1 MSEIH
6 VLIIDDEEALV
17 RSLSYAL
24 HAEGMRISAVYSG
37 EAALERV
44 AGKSTD
50 IDIVLLDLGL
60 PGMDGIATLEGL
72 RKCQPQLPVIMIS
85 AHGDTRAAVQAV
97 KGGAT
102 DYLTKPFELD
112 DLLATINTTLSV
124 QTSSQ
129 QDEPASCDEQPGGL
143 LGQSPAMRGLQAAV
157 QRIARSSATRILLL
171 GESGTGKTLV
181 AQALHANS
189 TRSSHAFI
197 EVNCAAL
204 PEQLIEAELFGSEKG
219 SYTGAHQKRV
229 GLVSQAN
236 GGTLFLDEIG
246 ELPLALQAKL
256 LHFLENGSYR
266 AVGASQ
272 ASSADV
278 RVVAATNRDLAE
290 DVRQGRFREDLFYR
304 LNVITIDIPALRE
317 RGEDVL
323 LLARYFARRQALEE
337 KVDPIQFQPDSVAAL
352 GRYRWPGNVREL
364 KNLIERLTI
373 LLPGQAISA
382 AQLPTHM
389 QTLEQPAEACSVL
402 GDQLERAE
410 RELVNDA
417 LNRTAG
423 HKGLAAGLLGISRH
437 ALKRRLQRLG
447 IERSDERLALN
458 TSRPTPRFNKLRHA
472 SNQGSHLAKPHC
484 RALERPSG
492 QRLAE
497 AGTAFALTT

>member
-6 VLIIDDEEALV
+6 VLIVDDEEALV

-24 HAEGMRISAVYSG
+24 RGEGMLPRAVFSG
-37 EAALERV
+37 EAALKLLADSAERV
-44 AGKSTD
+44 
-50 IDIVLLDLGL
+50 DIVLLDLGL
-60 PGMDGIATLEGL
+60 PGIDGIATLEGL
-72 RKCQPQLPVIMIS
+72 RKCRPTLPVIMIS

-112 DLLATINTTLSV
+112 DLLATINSTLAL
-124 QTSSQ
+124 
-129 QDEPASCDEQPGGL
+129 PAASTAQVAAEGQGAL
-143 LGQSPAMRGLQAAV
+143 LGQSAAMRGLQAAV
-157 QRIARSSATRILLL
+157 EQIARSSATRILLL

-181 AQALHANS
+181 AQALHAG
-189 TRSSHAFI
+189 SSRAGNPFV

-229 GLVSQAN
+229 GLVAQAN
-236 GGTLFLDEIG
+236 HGTLFLDEIG

-317 RGEDVL
+317 RGDDIL
-323 LLARYFARRQALEE
+323 LLARHFAARQALEE
-337 KVDPIQFQPDSVAAL
+337 KVACIEFLADSATAL
-352 GRYRWPGNVREL
+352 VRHRWPGNVREL

-373 LLPGQAISA
+373 LLPGQAIGT
-382 AQLPTHM
+382 AQLPAHL
-389 QTLEQPAEACSVL
+389 QSNEPAVTSLSAL
-402 GDQLERAE
+402 DDQLERAE
-410 RELVNDA
+410 RELVTDA
-417 LNRTAG
+417 LSRSAG
-423 HKGLAAGLLGISRH
+423 HKGLAADLLGISRH

-447 IERSDERLALN
+447 IERGDER
-458 TSRPTPRFNKLRHA
+458 
-472 SNQGSHLAKPHC
+472 
-484 RALERPSG
+484 
-492 QRLAE
+492 
-497 AGTAFALTT
+497 

>member
-1 MSEIH
+1 MSDFH

-24 HAEGMRISAVYSG
+24 RAEGFKVGAAYSG
-37 EAALERV
+37 EEGLKVLADNATRC
-44 AGKSTD
+44 
-50 IDIVLLDLGL
+50 DIVLLDLGL
-60 PGMDGIATLEGL
+60 PGMDGIATLDGL
-72 RKCQPQLPVIMIS
+72 RKLRPHLPVIMIS

-112 DLLATINTTLSV
+112 DLLATIETTLAVPDAAS
-124 QTSSQ
+124 
-129 QDEPASCDEQPGGL
+129 DDPAPGNL
-143 LGQSPAMRGLQAAV
+143 LGHSPAMRGLHAAV
-157 QRIARSSATRILLL
+157 LRVARSSATRILLL

-181 AQALHANS
+181 AQALHDASN
-189 TRSSHAFI
+189 RAGQPFV

-229 GLVSQAN
+229 GLVTQASN
-236 GGTLFLDEIG
+236 GTLFLDEIG

-278 RVVAATNRDLAE
+278 WVVAATNRDLAE

-317 RGEDVL
+317 RGEDIL
-323 LLARYFARRQALEE
+323 LLARHFAERQAREE
-337 KVDPIQFQPDSVAAL
+337 QGAAISFLADAEAAL
-352 GRYRWPGNVREL
+352 LRHRWPGNVREL
-364 KNLIERLTI
+364 KNMIERLTI
-373 LLPGQAISA
+373 LMPGQAIAA
-382 AQLPTHM
+382 AQLPGPM
-389 QTLEQPAEACSVL
+389 QAAEPVGANRSPIE
-402 GDQLERAE
+402 DQLERAE
-410 RELVNDA
+410 RELVFDA
-417 LNRTAG
+417 LARSAG
-423 HKGLAAGLLGISRH
+423 HKGMAADLLGISRH

-447 IERSDERLALN
+447 IERGDER
-458 TSRPTPRFNKLRHA
+458 
-472 SNQGSHLAKPHC
+472 
-484 RALERPSG
+484 
-492 QRLAE
+492 
-497 AGTAFALTT
+497 

>member
-6 VLIIDDEEALV
+6 VLIVDDEEALV

-24 HAEGMRISAVYSG
+24 RGEGMLPRAVYSG
-37 EAALERV
+37 EAALALLADSTVRV
-44 AGKSTD
+44 
-50 IDIVLLDLGL
+50 DIVLLDLGL
-60 PGMDGIATLEGL
+60 PGMDGIATLDGL
-72 RKCQPQLPVIMIS
+72 RKCRPNLPVIMIS

-112 DLLATINTTLSV
+112 DLLATLHGALDV
-124 QTSSQ
+124 
-129 QDEPASCDEQPGGL
+129 PAVASAEQGAL
-143 LGQSPAMRGLQAAV
+143 LGQSPAMRELHAAV
-157 QRIARSSATRILLL
+157 QRVASSSATRILLL

-181 AQALHANS
+181 AQALHD
-189 TRSSHAFI
+189 SSSRAAHPFI

-219 SYTGAHQKRV
+219 AYTGAHQKRV
-229 GLVSQAN
+229 GLVTQAN
-236 GGTLFLDEIG
+236 HGTLFLDEIG

-278 RVVAATNRDLAE
+278 RVVAATNRDLAD

-317 RGEDVL
+317 RGDDIL
-323 LLARYFARRQALEE
+323 LLARHFAARQAREE
-337 KVDPIQFQPDSVAAL
+337 KAAPVDFQADAAAAL
-352 GRYRWPGNVREL
+352 VRHRWPGNGREL

-373 LLPGQAISA
+373 LMPGQAIAA
-382 AQLPTHM
+382 AQLPAAMHSA
-389 QTLEQPAEACSVL
+389 EPAPSSLSAL
-402 GDQLERAE
+402 DDQLERAE
-410 RELVNDA
+410 RELVTDA
-417 LNRTAG
+417 LSRSAG
-423 HKGLAAGLLGISRH
+423 HKGLAADLLGISRH

-447 IERSDERLALN
+447 IERGDER
-458 TSRPTPRFNKLRHA
+458 
-472 SNQGSHLAKPHC
+472 
-484 RALERPSG
+484 
-492 QRLAE
+492 
-497 AGTAFALTT
+497 

>member
-1 MSEIH
+1 MSDFH

-24 HAEGMRISAVYSG
+24 RAEDFKVSAAYSG
-37 EAALERV
+37 EEGLAVLADT
-44 AGKSTD
+44 GKRC
-50 IDIVLLDLGL
+50 DIVLLDLGL
-60 PGMDGIATLEGL
+60 PGMDGIATLDGL
-72 RKCQPQLPVIMIS
+72 RKLRPSLPVIMIS

-112 DLLATINTTLSV
+112 DLLATIQTTLAV
-124 QTSSQ
+124 PQT
-129 QDEPASCDEQPGGL
+129 ASAEDSPGNL
-143 LGQSPAMRGLQAAV
+143 LGHSPAMRGLHAAV
-157 QRIARSSATRILLL
+157 LRVARSSATRILLL

-181 AQALHANS
+181 AQALHDASN
-189 TRSSHAFI
+189 RAGQPFI

-229 GLVSQAN
+229 GLVTQASN
-236 GGTLFLDEIG
+236 GTLFLDEIG

-317 RGEDVL
+317 RGEDIL
-323 LLARYFARRQALEE
+323 LLARHFAERQAREE
-337 KVDPIQFQPDSVAAL
+337 QGAAITFQSDAEAAL
-352 GRYRWPGNVREL
+352 SRHRWPGNVREL

-373 LLPGQAISA
+373 LMPGQAIAA
-382 AQLPTHM
+382 AQLPAPM
-389 QTLEQPAEACSVL
+389 QAAEAAGANRSPIE
-402 GDQLERAE
+402 DQLERAE
-410 RELVNDA
+410 RELVFDA
-417 LNRTAG
+417 LSRSAG
-423 HKGLAAGLLGISRH
+423 HKGMAADILGISRH

-447 IERSDERLALN
+447 IERGDER
-458 TSRPTPRFNKLRHA
+458 
-472 SNQGSHLAKPHC
+472 
-484 RALERPSG
+484 
-492 QRLAE
+492 
-497 AGTAFALTT
+497 

>member
-1 MSEIH
+1 MSEIQ
-6 VLIIDDEEALV
+6 VLIVDDEEALV

-24 HAEGMRISAVYSG
+24 RGEGMLPRAVYSG
-37 EAALERV
+37 EAALELL
-44 AGKSTD
+44 ADSTVD
-50 IDIVLLDLGL
+50 VDIVLLDLGL

-72 RKCQPQLPVIMIS
+72 RKCRPNLPVIMIS

-112 DLLATINTTLSV
+112 DLLATIHGTLDVPSADAIG
-124 QTSSQ
+124 T
-129 QDEPASCDEQPGGL
+129 EEQGAL
-143 LGQSPAMRGLQAAV
+143 LGQSLAMASLKAAV

-189 TRSSHAFI
+189 SRAAHPFI

-219 SYTGAHQKRV
+219 SYTGAHQKRI
-229 GLVSQAN
+229 GLVTQAN
-236 GGTLFLDEIG
+236 NGTLFLDEIG

-278 RVVAATNRDLAE
+278 RVVAATNRDLAD

-304 LNVITIDIPALRE
+304 LNVITLDIPALRE
-317 RGEDVL
+317 RGDDIL
-323 LLARYFARRQALEE
+323 LLARHFAAHQAREE
-337 KVDPIQFQPDSVAAL
+337 KVAPIEFQPDSAAAL
-352 GRYRWPGNVREL
+352 VRHRWPGNVREL

-373 LLPGQAISA
+373 LLPGQTIGS
-382 AQLPTHM
+382 AQLPAHL
-389 QTLEQPAEACSVL
+389 QTAEPAPTSLSAL
-402 GDQLERAE
+402 DDQLERAE
-410 RELVNDA
+410 RDLVNDA
-417 LNRTAG
+417 LSRSAG
-423 HKGLAAGLLGISRH
+423 HKGLAADLLGISRH

-447 IERSDERLALN
+447 IERGDER
-458 TSRPTPRFNKLRHA
+458 
-472 SNQGSHLAKPHC
+472 
-484 RALERPSG
+484 
-492 QRLAE
+492 
-497 AGTAFALTT
+497 